1 VIDAPASP
9 FDQRSETRKID
20 MGESYRTS
28 MRLILSGVAS
38 ILLATAALAG
48 EVRPYSA
55 DAFTAA
61 QADNALI
68 VVHVVADWCP
78 TCHVQRSIVQSF
90 AADPAN
96 PDLLVF
102 EIDFDGDKNVLRQFD
117 VRFQSTLIAFRGS
130 KERARSVGVTNPNAV
145 ADLIATTE

>member
-1 VIDAPASP
+1 
-9 FDQRSETRKID
+9 
-20 MGESYRTS
+20 MGGSHRTS

-38 ILLATAALAG
+38 ILLATAAFAG

-55 DAFTAA
+55 DAFAAA
-61 QADNALI
+61 QADNAPI

-78 TCHVQRSIVQSF
+78 TCHVQRPIVQSL

-102 EIDFDGDKNVLRQFD
+102 EIDFDGDKNLLRQFD
-117 VRFQSTLIAFRGS
+117 IRFQSTLIAFRGS
-130 KERARSVGVTNPNAV
+130 KERARSVGVTDPAVV
-145 ADLIATTE
+145 ADLVAATR